1 MTTFTKYIR
10 SENKRDIDREYE
22 TQLIASKYGFA
33 PKIYEYSVTHISNK
47 NYYEGKLVMEHL
59 NEMCIADM
67 YGDESKHIPS
77 LIWVEMRNILKILYE
92 KEGIEYIDITG
103 YNCIEKKGKVYIID
117 FELCGLEG
125 VDRYPS
131 FLNHDCII
139 WPKGAEDA
147 KSLRCKHDLEFAKRL
162 MISSRH

>member
-103 YNCIEKKGKVYIID
+103 YNFIEKKGKVYIID
-117 FELCGLEG
+117 FGHA
-125 VDRYPS
+125 RYS
-131 FLNHDCII
+131 KKDKTINWFLKKFLD
-139 WPKGAEDA
+139 GAN
-147 KSLRCKHDLEFAKRL
+147 EFNPDFR
-162 MISSRH
+162 